1 MTDSSV
7 LAEAFPTP
15 PAPQATGNKSSKQSI
30 NLVKLKTTCQVPDY
44 KYKSNF
50 PPDQIEEL
58 RRCMALERANSSE
71 EDKEFFTEDFK
82 RLMKDDWLVTR
93 FLLRGFKASLSSCD
107 ENTDEATRKSLGY
120 KKTLELVEVCGTF
133 RKEYNVNL
141 TTKIDGFPCEWIE
154 AHGIFNYKP
163 DLRGN
168 PTMWLKIKLFKPKE
182 ISDDKRRF
190 EFKRYFLYWAEQ
202 CDIDLFNRPGN
213 CVCAIWDMT
222 NATFENFDLEFISWM
237 IKMSKLGPKFIN
249 YVIIYNL
256 PWFLNTTFKL
266 IANTFLSNGNHV
278 VKFAYGNEI
287 INFIAKENLP
297 EYIFDQ
303 LNNK

>member
-1 MTDSSV
+1 MTESSV
-7 LAEAFPTP
+7 MAELLP
-15 PAPQATGNKSSKQSI
+15 PPSAQATGNKSSKQKI
-30 NLVKLKTTCQVPDY
+30 NLVKLQQTCQVPDY

-50 PPDQIEEL
+50 PPDLIDALRKEL
-58 RRCMALERANSSE
+58 AIDRANSSE
-71 EDKEFFTEDFK
+71 EDQEFFTGDFN
-82 RLMKDDWLVTR
+82 RLMKDDWLATR
-93 FLLRGFKASLSSCD
+93 FLLRGFKVGSSLCD
-107 ENTDEATRKSLGY
+107 EDTDEEIRKSLGLE
-120 KKTLELVEVCGTF
+120 KTLELVGVCGKF
-133 RKEYNVNL
+133 RKEYNVNPS
-141 TTKIDGFPCEWIE
+141 TKIDGFPHDWIK
-154 AHGIFNYKP
+154 AHGIFNYKR

-182 ISDDKRRF
+182 IRDDRIRF
-190 EFKRYFLYWAEQ
+190 EFKRFFLYWAEQ
-202 CDIDLFNRPGN
+202 CDLDLYNRSGN

-278 VKFAYGNEI
+278 VKFAYGKEI
-287 INFIAKENLP
+287 MNFIAKDNLP
-297 EYIFDQ
+297 EYMLEQ